1 MEAKMIRFNT
11 MQVWRQIRYGLPTF
25 RVEWR
30 ITANED
36 PKVKEILRDKRTHM
50 LATCMA
56 LYPTTPTKELAK
68 EFGISDQTIKA
79 LASMYGIHKSK
90 ETRSII
96 NRENGKNG
104 TGGLK
109 NAKPIE
115 QVTEAGE
122 VVATY
127 RSAYEA
133 ADAMGVARKSIYRR
147 TTGVITKPLK
157 GYYFRHKKL

>member
-1 MEAKMIRFNT
+1 MKIMIRFNT
-11 MQVWRQIRYGLPTF
+11 MQVWRQIRYGLPVF

-30 ITANED
+30 IKAHED
-36 PKVKEILRDKRTHM
+36 DKVKEILRDKRTHM

-56 LYPTTPTKELAK
+56 LYPTTPTNELAK
-68 EFGISDQTIKA
+68 EFGISRQTIKA
-79 LASMYGIHKSK
+79 LASMYGIKKSK
-90 ETRSII
+90 ETRSRI

-104 TGGLK
+104 TAGLK

-133 ADAMGVARKSIYRR
+133 AGALGVSRETISKR
-147 TTGVITKPLK
+147 TNGKIEKPLK
-157 GYYFRHKKL
+157 GYYFRHKEP